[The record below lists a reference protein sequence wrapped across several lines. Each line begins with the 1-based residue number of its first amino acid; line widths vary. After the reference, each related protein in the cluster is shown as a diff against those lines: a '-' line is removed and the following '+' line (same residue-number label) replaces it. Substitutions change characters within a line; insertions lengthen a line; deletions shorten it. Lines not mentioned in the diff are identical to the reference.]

1 MPLSLLARCIIAIM
15 MAAVTTAAVAQAY
28 PTKPIKL
35 VAPSSPGDAPDVI
48 ARLVAD
54 KLSVVLGQQVVVEN
68 KPGAGGVVGSD
79 AVAKAPPDGY
89 TLIMGNAGS
98 HGINAA
104 VYATLPYDIQRDFAP
119 VSQVAVAPNVMVIN
133 PSVPASTVAEF
144 IAYAKANPGKLS
156 YASGGN
162 GSSAHMSME
171 LFKSMSGI
179 DIQHVPYKGSSP
191 ALTDV
196 VSGQVVAFIGN
207 MPPTVPLIKAG
218 KLRAIAVTTK
228 SRSALMPEL
237 PTITEA
243 GLPGFETVAWF
254 GVLAPAGT
262 PPEVVNRLSAEIAKI
277 AKSPEI
283 REKLVA
289 MGAEPVGSTPE
300 EFKAVIDRDIAKWK
314 PLAQRVGIKID

>member
-1 MPLSLLARCIIAIM
+1 
-15 MAAVTTAAVAQAY
+15 
-28 PTKPIKL
+28 
-35 VAPSSPGDAPDVI
+35 
-48 ARLVAD
+48 
-54 KLSVVLGQQVVVEN
+54 
-68 KPGAGGVVGSD
+68 
-79 AVAKAPPDGY
+79 
-89 TLIMGNAGS
+89 
-98 HGINAA
+98 
-104 VYATLPYDIQRDFAP
+104 
-119 VSQVAVAPNVMVIN
+119 
-133 PSVPASTVAEF
+133 
-144 IAYAKANPGKLS
+144 
-156 YASGGN
+156 
-162 GSSAHMSME
+162 
-171 LFKSMSGI
+171 
-179 DIQHVPYKGSSP
+179 
-191 ALTDV
+191 

-314 PLAQRVGIKID
+314 PLAQKVGIKID

>member
-1 MPLSLLARCIIAIM
+1 
-15 MAAVTTAAVAQAY
+15 
-28 PTKPIKL
+28 
-35 VAPSSPGDAPDVI
+35 
-48 ARLVAD
+48 
-54 KLSVVLGQQVVVEN
+54 
-68 KPGAGGVVGSD
+68 
-79 AVAKAPPDGY
+79 
-89 TLIMGNAGS
+89 
-98 HGINAA
+98 
-104 VYATLPYDIQRDFAP
+104 

-133 PSVPASTVAEF
+133 PSLPANSVAEF

-207 MPPTVPLIKAG
+207 MPPTVPLVKAG
-218 KLRAIAVTTK
+218 KLRGGAGPTK
-228 SRSALMPEL
+228 SRSALMAEL
-237 PTITEA
+237 PTIAEA

-262 PPEVVNRLSAEIAKI
+262 PPDVVNKLSAEIAKI
-277 AKSPEI
+277 ARSPEI

-289 MGAEPVGSTPE
+289 MGAEPVGGTPD
-300 EFKAVIDRDIAKWK
+300 EFKAVMDRDIAKWK
-314 PLAQRVGIKID
+314 PLAQKVGIKVD